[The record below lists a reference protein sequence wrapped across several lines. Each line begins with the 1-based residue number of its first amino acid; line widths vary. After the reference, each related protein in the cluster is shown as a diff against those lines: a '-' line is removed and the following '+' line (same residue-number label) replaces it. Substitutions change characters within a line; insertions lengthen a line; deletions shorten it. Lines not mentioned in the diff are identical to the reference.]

1 MVYFYCSHRLQ
12 VYLRRIKIFKIIMD
26 KVYLDNAATTPLAE
40 EVIDAMVG
48 TMKMNFGNPSST
60 HSFGQEAKIL
70 IENVRRQV
78 ADYLHV
84 TPAEIIFTSCGTESN
99 NMIIKSSVE
108 HLGVE
113 RIISSPL
120 EHKCVSESI
129 LDMKSRKGVEVNYIR
144 PNEKG
149 DIDLTK
155 LEELLKASDKKTLV
169 SLMHANNEIGNIINL
184 KQVAQLCKEYHALFH
199 SDTVQTMAHM
209 NLDFSDIPVDFAS
222 CSAHKFHGPK
232 GAGFA
237 FIRKATGLKGIIT
250 GGPQERSLRAGT
262 ENVSGIVGLGKAL
275 ELSLNHMDEYTNHM
289 QDIKSYT
296 IERLSAEIEGIKFN
310 GRSAEKE
317 NSLYTV
323 LSALLPYKNPLI
335 GLQLDMKGIAI
346 SQGSACSSGASKPS
360 MVMMMVLSEDEMDHC
375 TPLRISFSHMTTK
388 ADIDRLVN
396 ALKEISSDYT
406 IEKTNVEHR

>member
-1 MVYFYCSHRLQ
+1 
-12 VYLRRIKIFKIIMD
+12 MD
-26 KVYLDNAATTPLAE
+26 KIYLDNAATTPLSE
-40 EVIDAMVG
+40 EVIDAMVS
-48 TMKMNFGNPSST
+48 TMRMNFGNPSST

-99 NMIIKSSVE
+99 NMIIKSSIE

-120 EHKCVSESI
+120 EHKCVSESVME
-129 LDMKSRKGVEVNYIR
+129 MKNRKGVEVAYIR

-149 DIDLTK
+149 DIDLNK
-155 LEELLKASDKKTLV
+155 LEELLKASEKKTLV
-169 SLMHANNEIGNIINL
+169 SLMHANNEIGNITDL
-184 KQVAQLCKEYHALFH
+184 KKMAELCKAHNALLH

-209 NLDFSDIPVDFAS
+209 DLDLSDIPVDFAS

-232 GAGFA
+232 GVGFA

-262 ENVSGIVGLGKAL
+262 ENVCGIVGLGKAL
-275 ELSLNHMDEYTNHM
+275 ELSIKNMESYTNYI
-289 QDIKSYT
+289 QEIKNYA
-296 IERLSAEIEGIKFN
+296 IERLSAEISGIKFN
-310 GRSAEKE
+310 GRSAETE

-335 GLQLDMKGIAI
+335 GLQLDMKGVAI

-388 ADIDRLVN
+388 ADIDALVT
-396 ALKEISSDYT
+396 ALKEISNDFV

>member
-1 MVYFYCSHRLQ
+1 MN
-12 VYLRRIKIFKIIMD
+12 

-129 LDMKSRKGVEVNYIR
+129 LDMKNRKGVEVNYIR

-149 DIDLTK
+149 DIDLNK

-169 SLMHANNEIGNIINL
+169 SLMHANNEIGNILNL
-184 KQVAQLCKEYHALFH
+184 KKVALLCKEYQVLFH

-262 ENVSGIVGLGKAL
+262 ENVCGIVGLGKAL
-275 ELSLNHMDEYTNHM
+275 ELSLNHMEEYTNHM
-289 QDIKSYT
+289 QDIKDYA

-388 ADIDRLVN
+388 SEIDALVN

>member
-1 MVYFYCSHRLQ
+1 MN
-12 VYLRRIKIFKIIMD
+12 KI
-26 KVYLDNAATTPLAE
+26 YLDNAATTPLSE
-40 EVIDAMVG
+40 EVIDAMVE

-60 HSFGQEAKIL
+60 HSFGQDAKIL

-78 ADYLHV
+78 AEYLHV

-99 NMIIKSSVE
+99 NMIIKSSVS

-129 LDMKSRKGVEVNYIR
+129 LDMKNRKGVEVAYIR

-149 DIDLTK
+149 DIDLNK

-169 SLMHANNEIGNIINL
+169 SLMHANNEIGNIVDI
-184 KQVAQLCKEYHALFH
+184 KKIAELCKANNALFH

-209 NLDFSDIPVDFAS
+209 NLDFSEIPVDFAS

-232 GAGFA
+232 GIGFA
-237 FIRKATGLKGIIT
+237 FIRKSSGLKGIIT

-262 ENVSGIVGLGKAL
+262 ENVSGIAGLGKAL
-275 ELSLNHMDEYTNHM
+275 ELSLKNMDAYTQHM
-289 QDIKSYT
+289 QNIKKYT
-296 IERLSAEIEGIKFN
+296 IDRVCEAIPGIKFN
-310 GRSAEKE
+310 GRSSERE

-323 LSALLPYKNPLI
+323 VSLLLPYKNPLI
-335 GLQLDMKGIAI
+335 GLQLDMKGIAV

-360 MVMMMVLSEDEMDHC
+360 MVMMMVLSEDEMDDC
-375 TPLRISFSHMTTK
+375 TPLRVSFSHMTTK
-388 ADIDRLVN
+388 EDIDTFVD
-396 ALKEISSDYT
+396 ALAEISKDLI
-406 IEKTNVEHR
+406 IENTNVEHR

>member
-1 MVYFYCSHRLQ
+1 MN
-12 VYLRRIKIFKIIMD
+12 
-26 KVYLDNAATTPLAE
+26 KVYLDNAATTPLSE
-40 EVIDAMVG
+40 EVIDAMIG
-48 TMKMNFGNPSST
+48 IMKTNFGNPSST

-70 IENVRRQV
+70 LENVRRQI

-84 TPAEIIFTSCGTESN
+84 APAEIIFTSCGTESN

-108 HLGVE
+108 HLGIE

-129 LDMKSRKGVEVNYIR
+129 LDMKNRKGVEVAYIR

-149 DIDLTK
+149 DIDLSK
-155 LEELLKASDKKTLV
+155 LEDQLKASDKKTLV
-169 SLMHANNEIGNIINL
+169 SLMHANNEIGNISDI
-184 KQVAQLCKEYHALFH
+184 KKIAELCKANNALFH

-209 NLDFSDIPVDFAS
+209 ELDFSDIPVDFAS

-232 GAGFA
+232 GVGFA
-237 FIRKATGLKGIIT
+237 FIRKSTGLKGIIT

-262 ENVSGIVGLGKAL
+262 ENVAGIVGLGKAL
-275 ELSLNHMDEYTNHM
+275 ELSLNNMEVYTAHIQGIKEYA
-289 QDIKSYT
+289 
-296 IERLSAEIEGIKFN
+296 IERLSTEISGIKFN

-323 LSALLPYKNPLI
+323 LSVLLPYKNPLI
-335 GLQLDMKGIAI
+335 GLQLDMKGVAV

-388 ADIDRLVN
+388 SDIDALVN
-396 ALKEISSDYT
+396 ALKEISGDFV
-406 IEKTNVEHR
+406 IEKTNIEHR

>member
-1 MVYFYCSHRLQ
+1 
-12 VYLRRIKIFKIIMD
+12 
-26 KVYLDNAATTPLAE
+26 
-40 EVIDAMVG
+40 
-48 TMKMNFGNPSST
+48 MKN
-60 HSFGQEAKIL
+60 
-70 IENVRRQV
+70 
-78 ADYLHV
+78 
-84 TPAEIIFTSCGTESN
+84 
-99 NMIIKSSVE
+99 
-108 HLGVE
+108 
-113 RIISSPL
+113 
-120 EHKCVSESI
+120 
-129 LDMKSRKGVEVNYIR
+129 RKGVEVSYIR

-149 DIDLTK
+149 DIDLNK

-169 SLMHANNEIGNIINL
+169 SLMHVNNEIGNIYDI
-184 KQVAQLCKEYHALFH
+184 KKIAELCKANNALFH

-209 NLDFSDIPVDFAS
+209 DLDFSDIHVDFAS

-232 GAGFA
+232 GVGFA
-237 FIRKATGLKGIIT
+237 FIRKSSGLKGIIT

-262 ENVSGIVGLGKAL
+262 ENVAGIVGLGKAL
-275 ELSLNHMDEYTNHM
+275 ELSLKNMEAYTNHM
-289 QDIKSYT
+289 QDIKTYA
-296 IERLSAEIEGIKFN
+296 IERLSAEIPGIKFN

-388 ADIDRLVN
+388 EDIDALVN
-396 ALKEISSDYT
+396 ALKEISKDFV
-406 IEKTNVEHR
+406 IENTNVEHR

>member
-1 MVYFYCSHRLQ
+1 MN
-12 VYLRRIKIFKIIMD
+12 KI
-26 KVYLDNAATTPLAE
+26 YLDNAATTPISE
-40 EVIDAMVG
+40 EVIDAMVSI
-48 TMKMNFGNPSST
+48 MKINFGNPSST

-129 LDMKSRKGVEVNYIR
+129 LDMKNRKGVEVNYIR
-144 PNEKG
+144 PTEKG
-149 DIDLTK
+149 DIDLNK
-155 LEELLKASDKKTLV
+155 LEELLKSSDKKTLV
-169 SLMHANNEIGNIINL
+169 SLMHANNEIGNIVDI
-184 KQVAQLCKEYHALFH
+184 KKIAELCKANNALFH

-209 NLDFSDIPVDFAS
+209 NLDLSDIQVDFAS

-232 GAGFA
+232 GVGFA
-237 FIRKATGLKGIIT
+237 FIRKSSGLRGIIT

-262 ENVSGIVGLGKAL
+262 ENVAGIVGLGKAL
-275 ELSLNHMDEYTNHM
+275 ELSLQNMEAYTYHM
-289 QDIKSYT
+289 QEIKNYT
-296 IERLSAEIEGIKFN
+296 AERLYAEIPGIKFN
-310 GRSAEKE
+310 GRSAENE

-360 MVMMMVLSEDEMDHC
+360 MVMMMVLSEEEMDHC

-388 ADIDRLVN
+388 EDIDQLVS
-396 ALKEISSDYT
+396 ALKEISRDFI
-406 IEKTNVEHR
+406 IENTNVEHR

>member
-1 MVYFYCSHRLQ
+1 MN
-12 VYLRRIKIFKIIMD
+12 KI
-26 KVYLDNAATTPLAE
+26 YLDNAATTPLTE
-40 EVIDAMVG
+40 EVIDAMVS
-48 TMKMNFGNPSST
+48 TMKLNFGNPSST

-70 IENVRRQV
+70 IENVRRQI
-78 ADYLHV
+78 ADYLNV

-99 NMIIKSSVE
+99 NMIIKSAVE
-108 HLGVE
+108 HLGVQ

-129 LDMKSRKGVEVNYIR
+129 LDMKARKGVEVNYIR
-144 PNEKG
+144 PNQKG
-149 DIDLTK
+149 DIDLAK
-155 LEELLKASDKKTLV
+155 LEELLKSSDKKTLV
-169 SLMHANNEIGNIINL
+169 SLMHANNEIGNLTHI
-184 KQVAQLCKEYHALFH
+184 KKVAEICKEHNALFH

-209 NLDFSDIPVDFAS
+209 PLDFEDIKVDFAS

-232 GAGFA
+232 GVGFA
-237 FIRKATGLKGIIT
+237 FIRKSSGLKGIIT

-262 ENVSGIVGLGKAL
+262 ENVAGIVGLGKAL
-275 ELSLNHMDEYTNHM
+275 EISLNKMEEFASHM
-289 QDIKSYT
+289 QMIKDYA
-296 IERLSAEIEGIKFN
+296 AEKLTAAIPGIKFN

-360 MVMMMVLSEDEMDHC
+360 MVMMMVLSEDEIDQC

-388 ADIDRLVN
+388 EDIDTFVT
-396 ALKEISSDYT
+396 ALTEISADFLV

>member
-1 MVYFYCSHRLQ
+1 MN
-12 VYLRRIKIFKIIMD
+12 KI
-26 KVYLDNAATTPLAE
+26 YLDNAATTPLSE
-40 EVIDAMVG
+40 EVIDAMVD

-70 IENVRRQV
+70 IENVRRQI

-108 HLGVE
+108 HLGIE

-129 LDMKSRKGVEVNYIR
+129 LDMKNRKGVEVNYIR
-144 PNEKG
+144 PDEKG
-149 DIDLTK
+149 DLDLGR
-155 LEELLKASDKKTLV
+155 LEELLKVSDKKTLV
-169 SLMHANNEIGNIINL
+169 SLMHANNEIGNLIDI
-184 KQVAQLCKEYHALFH
+184 KRVAELCKQYNALFH

-209 NLDFSDIPVDFAS
+209 NLDFSEIMVDFAS

-232 GAGFA
+232 GIGFA

-262 ENVSGIVGLGKAL
+262 ENVAGIVGLGKAL
-275 ELSLNHMDEYTNHM
+275 ELSLTHMNAYRDHM
-289 QDIKSYT
+289 QAIKDYA
-296 IERLSAEIEGIKFN
+296 IEKLSTEIPEMKFN
-310 GRSAEKE
+310 GRSAEKD

-360 MVMMMVLSEDEMDHC
+360 MVMMMVLTEDEMDTC
-375 TPLRISFSHMTTK
+375 TPLRISFSHLTTK
-388 ADIDRLVN
+388 ADIDALTS
-396 ALKEISSDYT
+396 ALKEISEDFV

>member
-1 MVYFYCSHRLQ
+1 
-12 VYLRRIKIFKIIMD
+12 MD
-26 KVYLDNAATTPLAE
+26 KIYLDNAATTPLSE

-48 TMKMNFGNPSST
+48 IMKTNFGNPSST

-70 IENVRRQV
+70 LENVRRQI

-99 NMIIKSSVE
+99 NMIIKSCVE
-108 HLGVE
+108 HLGIE

-129 LDMKSRKGVEVNYIR
+129 LEMKNRKGVEVNYIR
-144 PNEKG
+144 PDEKG
-149 DIDLTK
+149 DIDLSK

-169 SLMHANNEIGNIINL
+169 SLMHANNEIGNIMDI
-184 KQVAQLCKEYHALFH
+184 KKAAEICKAHNALFH

-209 NLDFSDIPVDFAS
+209 DLDFSDVAVDFAS

-232 GAGFA
+232 GVGFA
-237 FIRKATGLKGIIT
+237 FIRKSTGLKGIIT

-262 ENVSGIVGLGKAL
+262 ENVAGIAGLGKAL
-275 ELSLNHMDEYTNHM
+275 ELSLDNMEVYAGHIQE
-289 QDIKSYT
+289 IKDYA
-296 IERLSAEIEGIKFN
+296 IERLSMDIPGIKFN
-310 GRSAEKE
+310 GRSAQK

-360 MVMMMVLSEDEMDHC
+360 MVMMMVLSEDEMDSC
-375 TPLRISFSHMTTK
+375 TPLRISFSHLTTK
-388 ADIDRLVN
+388 EDIDALVN
-396 ALKEISSDYT
+396 ALKEISDDLV
-406 IEKTNVEHR
+406 IEKTNAEHR

>member
-1 MVYFYCSHRLQ
+1 MN
-12 VYLRRIKIFKIIMD
+12 KI
-26 KVYLDNAATTPLAE
+26 YLDNAATTPLSE
-40 EVIDAMVG
+40 EVIDAMVD

-70 IENVRRQV
+70 IENVRRQI

-108 HLGVE
+108 HLGIE

-129 LDMKSRKGVEVNYIR
+129 LDMKNRKGVEVNYIR
-144 PNEKG
+144 PDEKG
-149 DIDLTK
+149 DLDLGR
-155 LEELLKASDKKTLV
+155 LEELLKVSDKKTLV
-169 SLMHANNEIGNIINL
+169 SLMHANNEIGNLIDI
-184 KQVAQLCKEYHALFH
+184 KRVAELCKQYNALFH

-209 NLDFSDIPVDFAS
+209 NLDFSDIMVDFAS

-232 GAGFA
+232 GIGFA
-237 FIRKATGLKGIIT
+237 FIRKSTGLKGIIT

-262 ENVSGIVGLGKAL
+262 ENVAGIVGLGKAL
-275 ELSLNHMDEYTNHM
+275 ELSLTHMNAYRDHM
-289 QDIKSYT
+289 QTIKDYA
-296 IERLSAEIEGIKFN
+296 IERLSTEIPGMKFN
-310 GRSAEKE
+310 GRSAEE
-317 NSLYTV
+317 DNSLYTV

-360 MVMMMVLSEDEMDHC
+360 MVMMMVLTEDEMDTC
-375 TPLRISFSHMTTK
+375 TPLRISFSHLTTK
-388 ADIDRLVN
+388 ADIDALAT
-396 ALKEISSDYT
+396 ALKEISEDFV

>member
-1 MVYFYCSHRLQ
+1 MN
-12 VYLRRIKIFKIIMD
+12 
-26 KVYLDNAATTPLAE
+26 KVYLDNAATTPISE
-40 EVIDAMVG
+40 EVIDAMVSI
-48 TMKMNFGNPSST
+48 MKTNFGNPSST

-70 IENVRRQV
+70 IENVRRQI

-129 LDMKSRKGVEVNYIR
+129 LDMKSRKGVEVAYIR

-149 DIDLTK
+149 DIDLAK
-155 LEELLKASDKKTLV
+155 LEELLKSSDKKTLV
-169 SLMHANNEIGNIINL
+169 SLMHANNEIGNIADI
-184 KQVAQLCKEYHALFH
+184 KKIAELCKAYNALFH

-209 NLDFSDIPVDFAS
+209 NLDFSEIPVDFAS

-232 GAGFA
+232 GVGFA

-275 ELSLNHMDEYTNHM
+275 ELSLEHMEEYTNHM
-289 QDIKSYT
+289 QGIKDYT
-296 IERLSAEIEGIKFN
+296 IERLSAEIPGIKFN

-335 GLQLDMKGIAI
+335 GLQLDMKGVAI

-360 MVMMMVLSEDEMDHC
+360 MVMMMVLSEDEMDQC
-375 TPLRISFSHMTTK
+375 TPLRISFSHLTTK
-388 ADIDRLVN
+388 EDIDTLVT
-396 ALKEISSDYT
+396 ALKEISNDFV
-406 IEKTNVEHR
+406 IEKTNAEHR

>member
-1 MVYFYCSHRLQ
+1 
-12 VYLRRIKIFKIIMD
+12 MD
-26 KVYLDNAATTPLAE
+26 KIYLDNAATTPLAD

-84 TPAEIIFTSCGTESN
+84 SPAEIIFTSCGTESN

-129 LDMKSRKGVEVNYIR
+129 LDMKNRKGVEVNYIR

-149 DIDLTK
+149 DIDLAK

-184 KQVAQLCKEYHALFH
+184 KKVAELCKQNNALFH

-209 NLDFSDIPVDFAS
+209 NLDLSDIPVDFAS

-262 ENVSGIVGLGKAL
+262 ENVCGIVGLGKAL
-275 ELSLNHMDEYTNHM
+275 ELSLNHMKEYTIHM
-289 QDIKSYT
+289 QEIKDYA

-360 MVMMMVLSEDEMDHC
+360 MVMMMVLSEDEMDHG

-388 ADIDRLVN
+388 VEIDALVK
-396 ALKEISSDYT
+396 ALKEISNDFA

>member
-1 MVYFYCSHRLQ
+1 MN
-12 VYLRRIKIFKIIMD
+12 KI
-26 KVYLDNAATTPLAE
+26 YLDNAATTPLSE
-40 EVIDAMVG
+40 EVIDAMVS

-113 RIISSPL
+113 RIISTPL
-120 EHKCVSESI
+120 EHKCVSETI

-149 DIDLTK
+149 DIDLNK

-169 SLMHANNEIGNIINL
+169 SLMHANNEIGNIADI
-184 KQVAQLCKEYHALFH
+184 KKIAELCKANNALFH

-209 NLDFSDIPVDFAS
+209 NLDFSDIMVDFAS

-232 GAGFA
+232 GVGFA
-237 FIRKATGLKGIIT
+237 FIRKATGMRGIIT

-275 ELSLNHMDEYTNHM
+275 ELSLKHMEEYTNHM
-289 QDIKSYT
+289 QEIKDYA
-296 IERLSAEIEGIKFN
+296 IERLSAVIPGIKFN

-360 MVMMMVLSEDEMDHC
+360 MVMMMVLTEDEMDHC

-388 ADIDRLVN
+388 AEIDALVE
-396 ALKEISSDYT
+396 ALKDISKDFA

>member
-1 MVYFYCSHRLQ
+1 
-12 VYLRRIKIFKIIMD
+12 MD

-149 DIDLTK
+149 DIDLAK

-184 KQVAQLCKEYHALFH
+184 KQVAQLCKQYQALFH

-262 ENVSGIVGLGKAL
+262 ENVCGIVGLGKAL
-275 ELSLNHMDEYTNHM
+275 ELSLNHMEEYTNHM
-289 QDIKSYT
+289 QNIKDYA
-296 IERLSAEIEGIKFN
+296 IERLSAEIQGIKFN

-388 ADIDRLVN
+388 AEIDTLVN